1 MTVDIRKEAARARAL
16 QNDET
21 FKSLIGKVR
30 EEQVSFFLN
39 SSAEMVEQREDAH
52 AMVRALNT
60 IEGFLQSAIDDEK
73 MFDRNK

>member
-1 MTVDIRKEAARARAL
+1 MTVDIRKEAARARTL

-21 FKSLIGKVR
+21 FKSLIDKVR
-30 EEQVSFFLN
+30 EEQVSLFLN

-60 IEGFLQSAIDDEK
+60 IEGFLQAAIDDEK